1 MLRKNTVGAACSRG
15 GHLPHRGEKVEAV
28 RSELLMV
35 HLSCL
40 LQHTEPLVCCMVLS
54 MSGQILTLSCS
65 TCLSSLA
72 TLPQI
77 LQDVHFSSLLGDLSI
92 QSSWQSKTITYL
104 VGSSHHSIHHCGLQV
119 YNHISAHENCF
130 WGVKKHL

>member
-1 MLRKNTVGAACSRG
+1 
-15 GHLPHRGEKVEAV
+15 
-28 RSELLMV
+28 MV